1 MNPTIRPLRALAALA
16 AIALGAVA
24 PPPAAAEAG
33 KPPALQGI
41 MRQLGEDMQQVTHA
55 ISMEDWQRVARLAP
69 GIARHAQPPAGEKVR
84 ILGWLGSDAAQF
96 RGFDGAVHE
105 TATALIDDGCYE
117 VLGFDADGRAFKAR
131 IDPETLRG
139 MKLKTRDQRERHHH
153 RDEAGKTSGN
163 AHESHASNVTSRP
176 TSLPENAPCPAP

>member
-1 MNPTIRPLRALAALA
+1 MNPTIRSLRALAALA

-33 KPPALQGI
+33 KPSALQGI

-69 GIARHAQPPAGEKVR
+69 GIARHAQPPAGEKLR

-105 TATALIDDGCYE
+105 TATALGEAAVREDGEAVIASFAELQRNC
-117 VLGFDADGRAFKAR
+117 LACHQRFRATFIAR
-131 IDPETLRG
+131 F
-139 MKLKTRDQRERHHH
+139 
-153 RDEAGKTSGN
+153 
-163 AHESHASNVTSRP
+163 HEKS
-176 TSLPENAPCPAP
+176 